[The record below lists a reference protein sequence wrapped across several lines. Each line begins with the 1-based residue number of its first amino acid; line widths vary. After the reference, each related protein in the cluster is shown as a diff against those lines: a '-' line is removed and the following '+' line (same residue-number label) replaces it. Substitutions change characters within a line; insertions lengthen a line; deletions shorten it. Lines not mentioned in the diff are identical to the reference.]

1 MEQRIY
7 HGQITPQDLAE
18 SLFGFF
24 NRGNYQVQKFGE
36 KDNIT
41 VQIATHAFTQSGG
54 QTALGVSI
62 QRFEDGVS
70 VSLGQQAWFGV
81 AASIGMTALGAL
93 RNPLSLLG
101 RLDDLAQDI
110 ESIQLHDEVWK
121 VIDDV
126 ARTLGSGFDLSNRFK
141 RMVCEYCNTANPTG
155 EPRCIACGAPLGSVQ
170 PFTCRFCGFI
180 VKKLEKICPNCGK
193 PLQIL

>member
-7 HGQITPQDLAE
+7 HGQISPQDLTE

-36 KDNIT
+36 GDNIT
-41 VQIATHAFTQSGG
+41 VQIATHTFTQSGG
-54 QTALGVSI
+54 QTALGVSM

-70 VSLGQQAWFGV
+70 VSLGQQAWFGI

-110 ESIQLHDEVWK
+110 ESIQLHDEIWK
-121 VIDDV
+121 VIDDT
-126 ARTLGSGFDLSNRFK
+126 ARALGSGFDLSNRLK

-155 EPRCIACGAPLGSVQ
+155 EPHCIACGAPLGRVQ
-170 PFTCRFCGFI
+170 PFTCRFCGFV
-180 VKKLEKICPNCGK
+180 VKKQEKICPNCGK
-193 PLQIL
+193 SL